1 MTNTADFDFP
11 LSFYSSSNS
20 QVGKF
25 RRWLWLGFLIGFIL
39 VAITSKGSIPT
50 LLTIAIIE
58 IAILLP
64 LELFIRSQMRL
75 GKPIVTLDQN
85 GVESPVLTGKIKR
98 LNWDEIISVSIE
110 SQQNSLFLKFQLSDA
125 PPHPDRRNFLGQN
138 PAQPALSLHLFT
150 QNEQQSLIAALQ
162 HGLEQFRT
170 THDPLTNAVIDT
182 LAGDRELE
190 AKLKSL
196 TPIPWITYTLAAV
209 NILIWGAAISQG
221 GGIMQTP
228 TEQLL
233 QWGGNAA
240 SEVQR
245 GEWWRMLTATFLH
258 GGMMHLFMNMIGLLS
273 IGIIVER
280 IYGHRQ
286 FALIYFAAGLMG
298 SALSLHYSAQTA
310 VSVGASGAIFGLMG
324 ALFVGVYQ
332 HREHLPSTFSK
343 NMISSAG
350 IFILYSLLNGFAKQ
364 GIDNSAHIGG
374 LIGGAAL
381 AFMLPERFNMEHYI
395 ATWKKQAVLGISM
408 SVLATIGLA
417 MTAPPAAIDQ
427 RMALEGQASFQLAM
441 KDFDAAV
448 KAMQQDQK
456 EVQANRMTEREA
468 DDRSRNVLAPLF
480 RKAQQDFSR
489 ATLPSSDPR
498 VPILSDMRRMN
509 DLLLEAMEMPS
520 IYRDGGDK
528 PEPADPLR
536 AQEIN
541 SEIEAIAIR
550 IQRSSQALK
559 ASKH

>member
-1 MTNTADFDFP
+1 MTETTDFNFP
-11 LSFYSSSNS
+11 ISFYSSSNS
-20 QVGKF
+20 QAGKV
-25 RRWLWLGFLIGFIL
+25 RKWLRLGFLIGFIL

-50 LLTIAIIE
+50 LLTIALIG

-64 LELFIRSQMRL
+64 LELILRKQLRPGQPL
-75 GKPIVTLDQN
+75 VTLDQN
-85 GVESPVLTGKIKR
+85 GVDCPVLSGKVKLLR
-98 LNWDEIISVSIE
+98 WEEIISVSID
-110 SQQNSLFLKFQLSDA
+110 SYQNNLFLKFQLTDTPS
-125 PPHPDRRNFLGQN
+125 HPDKKSLLVQN
-138 PAQPALSLHLFT
+138 PSQPMLSLNLLVP
-150 QNEQQSLIAALQ
+150 EQQQKLVAALQ
-162 HGLEQFRT
+162 HCLEQFRT
-170 THDPLTNAVIDT
+170 THDPSTNTVIDT

-190 AKLKSL
+190 ARLKSL
-196 TPIPWITYTLAAV
+196 TPIPWITYILAAL
-209 NILIWGAAISQG
+209 NILIWGAAIFQG

-233 QWGGNAA
+233 HWGGNAA

-298 SALSLHYSAQTA
+298 SALSLHYSAQSA

-332 HREHLPSTFSK
+332 HREHLPATFSK

-364 GIDNSAHIGG
+364 GIDNAAHIGG
-374 LIGGAAL
+374 LIGGATL
-381 AFMLPERFNMEHYI
+381 AFMLPERFNLEHYI
-395 ATWKKQAVLGISM
+395 ATWKKQAVLGIFLSA
-408 SVLATIGLA
+408 LATIGLA
-417 MTAPPAAIDQ
+417 MTAPPAKIDQ
-427 RMALEGQASFQLAM
+427 RMALEGQAAFRLAM
-441 KDFDAAV
+441 KDFDTAAR
-448 KAMQQDQK
+448 ALQQDQK
-456 EVQANRMTEREA
+456 EVQAKRMTEREA
-468 DDRSRNVLAPLF
+468 DDRSRSVLAPLF

-489 ATLPSSDPR
+489 ASLPSSDPR

-520 IYRDGGDK
+520 VYRDGRDK
-528 PEPADPLR
+528 PEPSDPVR
-536 AQEIN
+536 SQEIT
-541 SEIEAIAIR
+541 SELEAIAIR
-550 IQRSSQALK
+550 IQRSSEAIK
-559 ASKH
+559 AGKH

>member
-1 MTNTADFDFP
+1 MTDTTNFKFP
-11 LSFYSSSNS
+11 ISFYSSGNS
-20 QVGKF
+20 QAGKV
-25 RRWLWLGFLIGFIL
+25 RRGLWLGFLIGFIL
-39 VAITSKGSIPT
+39 VAITSKGSVST
-50 LLTIAIIE
+50 LLTIVIIG

-64 LELFIRSQMRL
+64 LELYFRSQMRP
-75 GKPIVTLDQN
+75 GQPIVTLNQN
-85 GVESPVLTGKIKR
+85 SVESPVLSGKIKQ
-98 LNWDEIISVSIE
+98 LNWDEIISISLE
-110 SQQNSLFLKFQLSDA
+110 SQQNSLFLKFQLTDS
-125 PPHPDRRNFLGQN
+125 PTHPDRTSLLGQN

-150 QNEQQSLIAALQ
+150 PDEQQSLIAALQ

-170 THDPLTNAVIDT
+170 AHEPSTNTVVDT

-190 AKLKSL
+190 AQLKSL

-209 NILIWGAAISQG
+209 NILIWGAAIFQG
-221 GGIMQTP
+221 SGIMQTS

-258 GGMMHLFMNMIGLLS
+258 GGIMHLSMNMIGLLS

-298 SALSLHYSAQTA
+298 SALSLHYSAQSA

-332 HREHLPSTFSK
+332 HRKHLPSTFSK

-364 GIDNSAHIGG
+364 GIDNAAHIGG
-374 LIGGAAL
+374 LIGGATL

-395 ATWKKQAVLGISM
+395 ATWKKQAALGITL

-417 MTAPPAAIDQ
+417 MTAPHAAIDQ
-427 RMALEGQASFQLAM
+427 RMALEGQAAFQLAM
-441 KDFDAAV
+441 KDFDVAV
-448 KAMQQDQK
+448 KAMQHDQK
-456 EVQANRMTEREA
+456 EMQANRMTEREA
-468 DDRSRNVLAPLF
+468 DERSRSVLAPLF
-480 RKAQQDFSR
+480 RKAQQDFSK
-489 ATLPSSDPR
+489 ATLPSNDPR
-498 VPILSDMRRMN
+498 SPILSDMRRMN

-520 IYRDGGDK
+520 IYRDGSNE
-528 PEPADPLR
+528 PEPADPVR
-536 AQEIN
+536 SQEIN
-541 SEIEAIAIR
+541 TEIETIALR

-559 ASKH
+559 SSKH